1 MPSNAKAKRDAFVQV
16 PLWWAEQAAQ
26 ATRTPQAMVW
36 LWLLH
41 LSWKE
46 HSLTFKLP
54 NARLSVRGV
63 SRSAK
68 SRASARSRDCR
79 TRQVARVRMKVAD
92 GDSAVPV
99 VTTCDSSSYRR
110 PMRVRA
116 GTYPNSSRY
125 LPEFAH
131 PVLLLFFSSPQ
142 HDTSPNSTG
151 EVQLRRVALIRRRSG
166 RTTMRRRIMR
176 LSSAGSAS
184 VKRTGWPRRAR
195 CAPA

>member
-68 SRASARSRDCR
+68 SRALHNLETAGLI
-79 TRQVARVRMKVAD
+79 QVARARGK
-92 GDSAVPV
+92 SPT
-99 VTTCDSSSYRR
+99 VTLL
-110 PMRVRA
+110 
-116 GTYPNSSRY
+116 Y
-125 LPEFAH
+125 L
-131 PVLLLFFSSPQ
+131 
-142 HDTSPNSTG
+142 
-151 EVQLRRVALIRRRSG
+151 
-166 RTTMRRRIMR
+166 
-176 LSSAGSAS
+176 
-184 VKRTGWPRRAR
+184 
-195 CAPA
+195 